1 MLRESPPRN
10 PALDF
15 AIGMCGL
22 WLSAGF
28 LWDSWAHLHVGVET
42 FFTPY
47 HAIFYAAMVGA
58 AIAFSVAAFA
68 NHRRGYRFPNLV
80 PQAYRR
86 ALIGIPVFFLGGFGD
101 LIWHSFFGVENR
113 IEAVTSPT
121 HLIIGFGVVLVMSGP
136 IRSALASRS
145 TILTLR
151 AQLPFL
157 FSLAAIIEFAHLGM
171 SYAFDPS
178 AARADAPPPEIATS
192 PNYLLDV
199 ALVLYKTGTGIMIVI
214 ITSLVNMAFALYAAS
229 RMRLAFGALTIFFVL
244 GDMMISAALTNDRP
258 LLLIHVAMAL
268 VAGLVGDVVFFRG
281 RSSTIALSRLQVLRT
296 AAVLMPLAY
305 YGTFFALTI
314 SLEGTWW
321 NWSLVM
327 GSIVWSM
334 LAGYGLTFLMS
345 EPVPLVPHEEGDTLR
360 SLASG
365 DVAAETKKSLA
376 LS

>member
-10 PALDF
+10 AALDF

-47 HAIFYAAMVGA
+47 HAVFYAAMVGA
-58 AIAFSVAAFA
+58 AISFAVAGYA
-68 NHRRGYRFPNLV
+68 NYRQGYRFPNIL
-80 PQAYRR
+80 PLAYRR
-86 ALIGIPVFFLGGFGD
+86 ALIGVPVFFLGGVGD

-136 IRSALASRS
+136 IRSALASRAS
-145 TILTLR
+145 ILTLR

-157 FSLAAIIEFAHLGM
+157 FSLAAVIEFAHLGM

-178 AARADAPPPEIATS
+178 AARMDAPPAEVATS
-192 PNYLLDV
+192 ANYLLDV

-214 ITSLVNMAFALYAAS
+214 LTSLVGMAFMLYAAS
-229 RMRLAFGALTIFFVL
+229 RMRLAFGALTVYFVL
-244 GDMMISAALTNDRP
+244 GDSMMAAALTNDRP
-258 LLLIHVAMAL
+258 LLFIHICNAF
-268 VAGLVGDVVFFRG
+268 VAGLIGDIILWRG
-281 RSSTIALSRLQVLRT
+281 RSKTIALPRLQVLRT
-296 AAVLMPLAY
+296 LGIAVPIAY

-314 SLEGTWW
+314 ALEGTWW
-321 NWSLVM
+321 NWNLVF
-327 GSIVWSM
+327 GSIVWSV

-345 EPVPLVPHEEGDTLR
+345 EPVPLVAHDDPAAF
-360 SLASG
+360 SLVPGGERAPS
-365 DVAAETKKSLA
+365 EKSLA
-376 LS
+376 VS